1 MKRVS
6 LLSVFIILMLPVY
19 VFSEPVSKCYTA
31 DKFLLKTSYDK
42 SKKSKYGINHQLFVS
57 YNKGEK
63 ITLNGEA
70 VLDEKGNLKGIE
82 YKDDSI
88 SFFIPAKNQNQILI
102 NDKDSKKIK
111 ESECFSFFAS
121 YDNTL
126 NKEGS
131 VVSIFTFGKDYKTSK
146 LQQKFQPSFDCEKV
160 EFPMDKAICNNNEIS
175 YMDRLF
181 YSARACFKDKALSI
195 ADEKTVEN
203 IDKIAEDFIIF
214 RNTSYKSN
222 KDVFM
227 SSEESDIKKAY
238 TLGIMFLPM
247 TIAAN
252 DGDLRVLGRDLFMS
266 YYMLSMQ
273 GIKYSGR
280 YEKGLGRSDIV
291 KAVYGKYYDEIM
303 FYYSGVYDNMNS
315 RLSSLF
321 YYTVYLLEQHNLID
335 EEGNFICK

>member
-1 MKRVS
+1 
-6 LLSVFIILMLPVY
+6 
-19 VFSEPVSKCYTA
+19 
-31 DKFLLKTSYDK
+31 
-42 SKKSKYGINHQLFVS
+42 
-57 YNKGEK
+57 
-63 ITLNGEA
+63 
-70 VLDEKGNLKGIE
+70 
-82 YKDDSI
+82 
-88 SFFIPAKNQNQILI
+88 
-102 NDKDSKKIK
+102 
-111 ESECFSFFAS
+111 
-121 YDNTL
+121 
-126 NKEGS
+126 
-131 VVSIFTFGKDYKTSK
+131 
-146 LQQKFQPSFDCEKV
+146 
-160 EFPMDKAICNNNEIS
+160 
-175 YMDRLF
+175 MDRLF

-252 DGDLRVLGRDLFMS
+252 EGDLRVLGRDLFMS

-291 KAVYGKYYDEIM
+291 EAVYGKYYDEIM

>member
-1 MKRVS
+1 MKKVY
-6 LLSVFIILMLPVY
+6 LLSVFIILLLPVY
-19 VFSEPVSKCYTA
+19 VFAEPVSKCYTA

-42 SKKSKYGINHQLFVS
+42 SKNSKYGINHQLFVS

-102 NDKDSKKIK
+102 NEKDSKKIK
-111 ESECFSFFAS
+111 ESECFSFLAS

-131 VVSIFTFGKDYKTSK
+131 VVSIFTFGKDYKALK
-146 LQQKFQPSFDCEKV
+146 LQQKFQPSFDCEKA
-160 EFPMDKAICNNNEIS
+160 EFPIDKAICNNNEIS

-181 YSARACFKDKALSI
+181 YSARACFKEKALSI

-203 IDKIAEDFIIF
+203 IDKIAEDFIMY

-222 KDVFM
+222 KDIFI
-227 SSEESDIKKAY
+227 SSEEADIKKAY

-252 DGDLRVLGRDLFMS
+252 DGDLRVLGRDFFMS

-321 YYTVYLLEQHNLID
+321 YYTVYLLEEHNLID
-335 EEGNFICK
+335 KEGNFICK